1 MTPMTLTVPVP
12 ESVRASWVFDVIS
25 PFAYLAFARLQEL
38 PAGVELEVVPVLLA
52 ALLDHF
58 GQRGP
63 AEIPS
68 KRRFTYR
75 FVLWRARRLGLPLRM
90 PPAHPFNPLAALR
103 LIIAAGSDSR
113 AAGAVLRAVFGEGR
127 DVSDPAVIAG
137 LAAQLGVAEPQ
148 AALADPAIKQR
159 LRDNTQWACSRGVF
173 GVPTLVIGEEL
184 FWGHDAVDM
193 AFDYLEQPQA
203 FVDPDMKIIDTL
215 PIAATR
221 TRTKSS

>member
-1 MTPMTLTVPVP
+1 MT
-12 ESVRASWVFDVIS
+12 SVRVSWVFDVIS
-25 PFAYLAFARLQEL
+25 PFSYLAFPRLREL
-38 PAGVELEVVPVLLA
+38 PGSVELQVVPVLLA

-75 FVLWRARRLGLPLRM
+75 FVLWRARQLGLPLRM

-103 LIIAAGSDSR
+103 LIIAAGSTTY
-113 AAGAVLRAVFGEGR
+113 AAGTVLQAVFGEGR
-127 DVSDPAVIAG
+127 DITDPAVIAD
-137 LAAQLGVAEPQ
+137 LARQLSVADPQ

-184 FWGHDAVDM
+184 FWGHDACDM
-193 AFDYLEQPQA
+193 ALDYLGQPQA
-203 FVDPDMKIIDTL
+203 FADPDMRVIDTL
-215 PIAATR
+215 PIAAA
-221 TRTKSS
+221 RTKTTAG

>member
-1 MTPMTLTVPVP
+1 MTPTVSAA

-25 PFAYLAFARLQEL
+25 PFAYLALPRLQEL
-38 PAGVELEVVPVLLA
+38 PDGVELEVVPVLLG

-103 LIIAAGSDSR
+103 LIIAAGSDGR
-113 AAGAVLRAVFGEGR
+113 AAGPVLRAVFAEGR
-127 DVSDPAVIAG
+127 DVNDPAVIAD
-137 LAAQLGVAEPQ
+137 LAAQLGVADPST
-148 AALADPAIKQR
+148 ALADSAIKQR
-159 LRDNTQWACSRGVF
+159 
-173 GVPTLVIGEEL
+173 
-184 FWGHDAVDM
+184 
-193 AFDYLEQPQA
+193 
-203 FVDPDMKIIDTL
+203 
-215 PIAATR
+215 
-221 TRTKSS
+221 

>member
-1 MTPMTLTVPVP
+1 MTQVARV
-12 ESVRASWVFDVIS
+12 SWVFDVIS
-25 PFAYLAFARLQEL
+25 PFAYLAFSRLEEL
-38 PAGVELEVVPVLLA
+38 PDGVELQLVPVLLA

-63 AEIPS
+63 AEIPP

-103 LIIAAGSDSR
+103 LIIAAGSDRR
-113 AAGAVLRAVFGEGR
+113 AAGTVLRAVFGEGR
-127 DVSDPAVIAG
+127 DVTDPAVIAD
-137 LAAQLGVAEPQ
+137 LAEQLGVANPQ

-159 LRDNTQWACSRGVF
+159 LRDNTEWACARGVF
-173 GVPTLVIGEEL
+173 GVPTVVIGEEL
-184 FWGHDAVDM
+184 FWGHDAIDM
-193 AFDYLEQPQA
+193 ALDYLSQPQGFA
-203 FVDPDMKIIDTL
+203 DPDMRIIDTL

-221 TRTKSS
+221 TKTKSG

>member
-1 MTPMTLTVPVP
+1 MAAANARLPV
-12 ESVRASWVFDVIS
+12 SWVFDVLS
-25 PFAYLAFARLQEL
+25 PFAYLAFARLREL
-38 PAGVELEVVPVLLA
+38 PSDVELKIVPVLFA

-103 LIIAAGSDSR
+103 LVIAAGSDLR
-113 AAGAVLRAVFGEGR
+113 AAGTVLHAAFGEGR
-127 DVSDPAVIAG
+127 DLTDAAVIAE
-137 LAAQLGVAEPQ
+137 LAAQLGVADPQ
-148 AALADPAIKQR
+148 SALADPAVKQR
-159 LRDNTQWACSRGVF
+159 LRDNTLWASSRGVF

-184 FWGHDAVDM
+184 FWGHDALDM
-193 AFDYLEQPQA
+193 ALDYLAQPQTFA
-203 FVDPDMKIIDTL
+203 DADMRLIDSL
-215 PIAATR
+215 PIGAAR
-221 TRTKSS
+221 TARK

>member
-1 MTPMTLTVPVP
+1 MAAPAN
-12 ESVRASWVFDVIS
+12 ERVRVSWVFDVIS
-25 PFAYLAFARLQEL
+25 PFAYLAFPRLEEL
-38 PAGVELEVVPVLLA
+38 PAGVELEVVPVLFA

-103 LIIAAGSDSR
+103 LVIAAGSSR
-113 AAGAVLRAVFGEGR
+113 HAAGTVLQAVFGEGR
-127 DVSDPAVIAG
+127 DVSDPAVIAE
-137 LAAQLGVAEPQ
+137 LAAQLGVADPQ
-148 AALADPAIKQR
+148 AAVADPAIKQR
-159 LRDNTQWACSRGVF
+159 LRDNTEWACARGIF

-184 FWGHDAVDM
+184 FWGHDAFDM
-193 AFDYLEQPQA
+193 ALDYLRQPQA
-203 FVDPDMKIIDTL
+203 FADPDMRVIDTL
-215 PIAATR
+215 PVAASR
-221 TRTKSS
+221 IPAKAG